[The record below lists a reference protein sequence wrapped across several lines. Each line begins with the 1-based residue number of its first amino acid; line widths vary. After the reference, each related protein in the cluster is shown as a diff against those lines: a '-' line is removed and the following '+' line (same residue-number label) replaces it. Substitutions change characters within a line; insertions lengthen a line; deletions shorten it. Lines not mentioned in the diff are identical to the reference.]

1 MKSISVSLYNR
12 LDYTKTVLSNLDQC
26 FDIDNYE
33 ITICCE
39 PVNQQIIQL
48 AKQFRPNQ
56 TTVKVNNE
64 RFGCNKNIFQCWE
77 IGFKN
82 NNFHIHLEDDTV
94 PGKDFLLLCNW
105 GREVFKDRNDVFS
118 ISGYVNCNNP
128 IDQFFPK
135 SNLTQC
141 VTSRKWFTPWGWATW
156 SNRWDSI
163 KNKLVPYLDNKHVSW
178 DLVLHK
184 SLKDTIEI
192 FPLIARIQNIG
203 AENGS
208 FCPSA
213 EWHKKNQY
221 NEYWIESVKNYHE
234 SFEYIS
240 Q

>member
-1 MKSISVSLYNR
+1 MKTISLSLYNR
-12 LDYTKTVLSNLDQC
+12 FDYTKTVLSNLDQC

-39 PVNQQIIQL
+39 PVNQQIIEL

-82 NNFHIHLEDDTV
+82 NDFHIHLEDDTV

-105 GREVFKDRNDVFS
+105 GREVFKDHNDVFS

-128 IDQFFPK
+128 IEQFFPK

-156 SNRWDSI
+156 SNRWDCI
-163 KNKLVPYLDNKHVSW
+163 KNNLVPYLDNKHVSW

-184 SLKDTIEI
+184 SLKNTIEI

-208 FCPSA
+208 FCQSA

-221 NEYWIESVKNYHE
+221 NEYWIENIKNYHE
-234 SFEYIS
+234 SFGYIV